1 MRFKNLTWVAVAA
14 VAVAGTYVAAAPK
27 PAQPSRAVTNGK
39 RLFLE
44 DGCFECHG
52 RVGEGGAFNGPAPA
66 LAGIFS
72 RRSSLEVI
80 AAVRKGPNDMPAYT
94 EKVLSNQDLGDIIA
108 YLRSLPGPANPK
120 NYPLLDKESTQ

>member
-1 MRFKNLTWVAVAA
+1 MHRKNLSWLLVAA
-14 VAVAGTYVAAAPK
+14 ALAVAGTCVAADTST
-27 PAQPSRAVTNGK
+27 SRVANGK
-39 RLFLE
+39 RLFLA

-72 RRSSLEVI
+72 RRSSIEII

-94 EKVLSNQDLGDIIA
+94 EKVLSNQELGDIIA
-108 YLRSLPGPANPK
+108 YIRSLSGPTDPK
-120 NYPLLDKESTQ
+120 KYPLLYK